1 VGPLPAGLELS
12 GAGPT
17 GDDVV
22 LRVRD
27 DACPAAVWAA
37 ATRYTAAETRTL
49 LSTLH
54 GVVRPHRRA
63 VASGGWTRM
72 ASVRRAK
79 AAAID
84 HLEFASLPEPGVAGA
99 AIVALRAASVPVTTL
114 PAPPSPV

>member
-1 VGPLPAGLELS
+1 VGSLPAGLELS

-27 DACPAAVWAA
+27 DASPPVVWTA
-37 ATRYTAAETRTL
+37 ATRYTAAETRSL
-49 LSTLH
+49 LTTLH
-54 GVVRPHRRA
+54 RVVPPHQRA

-84 HLEFASLPEPGVAGA
+84 HLEFADLPEPGVVGA
-99 AIVALRAASVPVTTL
+99 AIVALQAASVPV
-114 PAPPSPV
+114 AASPPPTSPV